1 MTPPNTTSANISG
14 QSWTSHHA
22 PGAAGPM
29 GGRGAGSLA
38 HMVMNER
45 DETNEHETAPLLL
58 TASPSALAPLSPRH
72 RCVVPQCP
80 APVQLP
86 DDGIL
91 LAWLDEK
98 TGRSRSWKTHV
109 AYHTTALSLRDA
121 LRAQGFDLF
130 CDLSEETRYASFL
143 PIVQQWAGTRAEA
156 SHHSGPISAA
166 TYNQRLATI
175 SSLYSYARRMR
186 LYRGDNPIEAI
197 ARRTLGEQHGAQ
209 ALDVLEMRKRL
220 VRINRATLAGQR
232 DYALLSVALQT
243 GSRVQALAD
252 MRIGDLTWAG
262 ERLVIHFPRTKGGET
277 DDKELEVETSKAVAA
292 YLRAQYGECWQ
303 DYPQAPVWVSTAR
316 NASRGKQLS
325 AQALEQICLKHVG
338 TSKFHTLRHT
348 AGLTLEELGA
358 TTSEIQSFLR
368 HKNIATTSRYLKRAR
383 RAKNKYGR
391 DLEQVFGIRGQA
403 QQDDG

>member
-1 MTPPNTTSANISG
+1 M
-14 QSWTSHHA
+14 Q
-22 PGAAGPM
+22 
-29 GGRGAGSLA
+29 RGSS
-38 HMVMNER
+38 MVMDGR
-45 DETNEHETAPLLL
+45 RETNDTTLLL
-58 TASPSALAPLSPRH
+58 STVSHTAVTPVSPRQ
-72 RCVVPQCP
+72 RCTVPQCH

-121 LRAQGFDLF
+121 LRAHGFDLF

-143 PIVQQWAGTRAEA
+143 LIVQQWAGTRAKT

-166 TYNQRLATI
+166 TYNHRLATI

-243 GSRVQALAD
+243 GSRVQTLAD

-277 DDKELEVETSKAVAA
+277 DDKELEVETSKALAA
-292 YLRAQYGECWQ
+292 YLSAQYGERWQ
-303 DYPQAPVWVSTAR
+303 DHPQAPVWISYAR
-316 NASRGKQLS
+316 NDSYSKKLS
-325 AQALEQICLKHVG
+325 EQALEQICLKHVG

-348 AGLTLEELGA
+348 AGLTLEDLGA

-391 DLEQVFGIRGQA
+391 DLEQIFGISGQD
-403 QQDDG
+403 QHDVG